1 MRIKEFHIRKYGP
14 IMLSKTFQLS
24 NFTIFYG
31 KNESGKTLTI
41 EAILKMLVGKKEA
54 KEKYYENIDRV
65 KEFPTGYLILEDG
78 ERSIRV
84 ENGEFLRQFNLSHE
98 ELKNTIIIR
107 NSDLSIER
115 PQKNKESDVYSI
127 VTEKLVGSR
136 ISEIQSIRAKILESS
151 IITESGIFKDQKDA
165 KYKQRYEKAETIIQ
179 EINALLP
186 TLESADYFEIEEKIT
201 KIQSE
206 IEKLKKKLKTL
217 ELVKQESFYK
227 ELLEDIHKLESVVE
241 KLKEYKPYTNEKL
254 QKLIELE
261 NEIKSFEAMVE
272 ELTKRAEQT
281 KESLAKITSELSGI
295 QKNIPRIREQSETAA
310 KIKEKILIYESQS
323 SRFEK
328 LKRSKTLW
336 LILSISM
343 LITGTFSLIFA
354 PGAVLKSV
362 LSSIFY
368 GISIFM
374 LLKTFEAVK
383 LINDVEQTRREILK
397 DGIELFRTPFNDVT
411 EVKAKCFEAESQYNE
426 ILQTESQL
434 RTSQIEIENSK
445 NNLLTE
451 LESQKNTL
459 SQAQKE
465 RDELL
470 DLLSVKSPSELRQK
484 LDEKSK
490 LEGQY
495 QALKSQIL
503 TKLKTFA
510 VKFNELPNDLPE
522 PFDTEVI
529 RNLENLKYIIH
540 NYLKE
545 LSISKSKE
553 NEETGEPSELVESEE
568 TIKSKI
574 DQLQKELE
582 ILKNNQRQQQENMKF
597 ILIKA
602 QESKLIDGL
611 FDEIPDVVYKS
622 DLEKLKSQLE
632 KLINY
637 MDKRKKIELTALKIL
652 QETEEE
658 EKKNISNIFK
668 QSNLIKLFTEITDGR
683 YVDVSYESN
692 QGSGKIK
699 VKDISGVEFTP
710 EQLSAGTYDQLY
722 FSIRLA
728 LAEHLFGKNSGE
740 RGEKAFFILDDPFV
754 RYDKNRLEKQIKKL
768 VDLSNQGWQFL
779 YFTAKDE
786 VVEIGEKMGIDII
799 KLDEVME
806 ER

>member
-65 KEFPTGYLILEDG
+65 KEFPTGYLILEDDG
-78 ERSIRV
+78 KSIRV

-136 ISEIQSIRAKILESS
+136 ISEIQSIRAKILENS

-165 KYKQRYEKAETIIQ
+165 KYKQRYEKAEAIIQ
-179 EINALLP
+179 EINTLLP

-217 ELVKQESFYK
+217 ELVKQKSFCN

-354 PGAVLKSV
+354 PGAVLKSA

-374 LLKTFEAVK
+374 LLKAFEAVK

-397 DGIELFRTPFNDVT
+397 DGIELFKTPFNDVT
-411 EVKAKCFEAESQYNE
+411 EVKARCLEAESQYNK
-426 ILQTESQL
+426 ILQSESQL
-434 RTSQIEIENSK
+434 RTSQIQIENSK

-545 LSISKSKE
+545 LSISKLKE
-553 NEETGEPSELVESEE
+553 NEETGEPGELVESEE

-658 EKKNISNIFK
+658 EKKNISDIFK

-683 YVDVSYESN
+683 YIDVSYESN

-728 LAEHLFGKNSGE
+728 LAEHLFGKNS
-740 RGEKAFFILDDPFV
+740 GEKAFFILDDPFV

-799 KLDEVME
+799 KLYEITE

>member
-1 MRIKEFHIRKYGP
+1 VRIKEFHIRKYGP
-14 IMLSKTFQLS
+14 IMLSKSFQLG

-41 EAILKMLVGKKEA
+41 EAILKILVGKKEA

-65 KEFPTGYLILEDG
+65 KEFPAGYLILEDG
-78 ERSIRV
+78 ERSVRV

-107 NSDLSIER
+107 NSDLSIET
-115 PQKNKESDVYSI
+115 PQKSKESDIYSI

-136 ISEIQSIRAKILESS
+136 ISEIQSIRARILENS

-165 KYKQRYEKAETIIQ
+165 RYKQRYEKARAVIQ

-186 TLESADYFEIEEKIT
+186 SLESADYFEIEEKIT

-206 IEKLKKKLKTL
+206 IELLKKKLNTL
-217 ELVKQESFYK
+217 EIVKQENLCN

-241 KLKEYKPYTNEKL
+241 KLKEYEPYTSEKL

-261 NEIKSFEAMVE
+261 NEIKNHEARVE

-281 KESLAKITSELSGI
+281 KESLTKITSELSDI
-295 QKNIPRIREQSETAA
+295 QKNIPRIREQSEIAA
-310 KIKEKILIYESQS
+310 KIKEKILIYESQD
-323 SRFEK
+323 SRFEQ
-328 LKRSKTLW
+328 LKRNKTLW
-336 LILSISM
+336 LILTIFM
-343 LITGTFSLIFA
+343 LIAGTFSLVFA
-354 PGAVLKSV
+354 PGAVLKSA
-362 LSSIFY
+362 LSSLFY

-383 LINDVEQTRREILK
+383 LINNVEQTLREILK
-397 DGIELFRTPFNDVT
+397 DATELFRMPFNDVT
-411 EVKAKCFEAESQYNE
+411 EVKARCLEAESQYKE
-426 ILQTESQL
+426 ILQRESQL

-445 NNLLTE
+445 SSLHTE
-451 LESQKNTL
+451 LESQQNAL
-459 SQAQKE
+459 SKAQRE
-465 RDELL
+465 REELL
-470 DLLSVKSPSELRQK
+470 NLLSVKSPDELRQK

-522 PFDTEVI
+522 LFDTDAI
-529 RNLENLKYIIH
+529 RNLENLKDIIH

-553 NEETGEPSELVESEE
+553 TKETREPVELVESEE
-568 TIKSKI
+568 AIKSKI

-597 ILIKA
+597 ILIKV
-602 QESKLIDGL
+602 QESKLIDSL

-622 DLEKLKSQLE
+622 HLEKLKSQLE
-632 KLINY
+632 KLITC

-658 EKKNISNIFK
+658 EKKNISDIFK

-683 YVDVSYESN
+683 YVDVAYESN

-699 VKDISGVEFTP
+699 VKDISGIEFTP

-740 RGEKAFFILDDPFV
+740 KAFFILDDPFV
-754 RYDKNRLEKQIKKL
+754 KYDRNRLEKQIKKL

-786 VVEIGEKMGIDII
+786 VIEIGEKIGIDII
-799 KLDEVME
+799 KLE
-806 ER
+806 EFI

>member
-1 MRIKEFHIRKYGP
+1 MRIKKFHISEYGP
-14 IMLSKTFQLS
+14 ITFSKPFQLR

-78 ERSIRV
+78 GKSIYV
-84 ENGEFLRQFNLSHE
+84 ENGEFLKQFNLSHE

-107 NSDLSIER
+107 NSDLGIESS
-115 PQKNKESDVYSI
+115 QKNKESDVYSI

-136 ISEIQSIRAKILESS
+136 ISEIQSIRAKILENS

-165 KYKQRYEKAETIIQ
+165 KYKQRYEKARAVIQ

-186 TLESADYFEIEEKIT
+186 SLESADYFEIEEKIT

-206 IEKLKKKLKTL
+206 IELLKKKLNTL
-217 ELVKQESFYK
+217 EIVKQENLCN

-241 KLKEYKPYTNEKL
+241 KLKEYEPYTSEKL

-261 NEIKSFEAMVE
+261 NEIKNHEARVE

-281 KESLAKITSELSGI
+281 KESLTKITSELSDI
-295 QKNIPRIREQSETAA
+295 QKNIPRIREQSEIAA
-310 KIKEKILIYESQS
+310 KIKEKILIYESQD
-323 SRFEK
+323 SRFEQ
-328 LKRSKTLW
+328 LKRNKTLW
-336 LILSISM
+336 LILTIFM
-343 LITGTFSLIFA
+343 LIAGTFSLVFA
-354 PGAVLKSV
+354 PGAVLKSA
-362 LSSIFY
+362 LSSLFY

-383 LINDVEQTRREILK
+383 LINNVEQTLREILK
-397 DGIELFRTPFNDVT
+397 DATELFRMPFNDVT
-411 EVKAKCFEAESQYNE
+411 EVKARCLEAESQYKE
-426 ILQTESQL
+426 ILQRESQL

-445 NNLLTE
+445 SSLHTE
-451 LESQKNTL
+451 LESQQNAL
-459 SQAQKE
+459 SKAQRE
-465 RDELL
+465 REELL
-470 DLLSVKSPSELRQK
+470 NLLSVKSPDELRQK

-522 PFDTEVI
+522 LFDTDAI
-529 RNLENLKYIIH
+529 RNLENLKDIIH

-553 NEETGEPSELVESEE
+553 TKETREPVELVESEE
-568 TIKSKI
+568 AIKSKI

-597 ILIKA
+597 ILIKV
-602 QESKLIDGL
+602 QESKLIDSL

-622 DLEKLKSQLE
+622 HLEKLKSQLE
-632 KLINY
+632 KLITC

-658 EKKNISNIFK
+658 EKKNISDIFK

-683 YVDVSYESN
+683 YVDVAYESN

-699 VKDISGVEFTP
+699 VKDISGIEFTP

-740 RGEKAFFILDDPFV
+740 KAFFILDDPFV
-754 RYDKNRLEKQIKKL
+754 KYDRNRLEKQIKKL

-786 VVEIGEKMGIDII
+786 VIEIGEKIGIDII
-799 KLDEVME
+799 KLE
-806 ER
+806 EFI

>member
-14 IMLSKTFQLS
+14 IMLSKSFQLG

-41 EAILKMLVGKKEA
+41 EAILKILVGKKEA

-65 KEFPTGYLILEDG
+65 KEFPAGYLILEDG
-78 ERSIRV
+78 ERSVRV

-107 NSDLSIER
+107 NSDLSIET
-115 PQKNKESDVYSI
+115 PQKSKESDIYSI

-136 ISEIQSIRAKILESS
+136 ISEIQSIRARILENS

-165 KYKQRYEKAETIIQ
+165 RYKQRYEKARAVIQ

-186 TLESADYFEIEEKIT
+186 SLESADYFEIEEKIT

-206 IEKLKKKLKTL
+206 IELLKKKLNTL
-217 ELVKQESFYK
+217 EIVKQENLCN

-241 KLKEYKPYTNEKL
+241 KLKEYEPYTSEKL

-261 NEIKSFEAMVE
+261 NEIKNHEARVE

-281 KESLAKITSELSGI
+281 KESLTKITSELSDI
-295 QKNIPRIREQSETAA
+295 QKNIPRIREQSEIAA
-310 KIKEKILIYESQS
+310 KIKEKILIYESQD
-323 SRFEK
+323 SRFEQ
-328 LKRSKTLW
+328 LKRNKTLW
-336 LILSISM
+336 LILTIFM
-343 LITGTFSLIFA
+343 LIAGTFSLVFA
-354 PGAVLKSV
+354 PGAVLKSA
-362 LSSIFY
+362 LSSLFY

-383 LINDVEQTRREILK
+383 LINNVEQTLREILK
-397 DGIELFRTPFNDVT
+397 DATELFRMPFNDVT
-411 EVKAKCFEAESQYNE
+411 EVKARCLEAESQYKE
-426 ILQTESQL
+426 ILQRESQL

-445 NNLLTE
+445 SSLHTE
-451 LESQKNTL
+451 LESQQNAL
-459 SQAQKE
+459 SKAQRE
-465 RDELL
+465 REELL
-470 DLLSVKSPSELRQK
+470 NLLSVKSPDELRQK

-522 PFDTEVI
+522 LFDTDAI
-529 RNLENLKYIIH
+529 RNLENLKDIIH

-553 NEETGEPSELVESEE
+553 TKETREPVELVESEE
-568 TIKSKI
+568 AIKSKI

-597 ILIKA
+597 ILIKV
-602 QESKLIDGL
+602 QESKLIDSL

-622 DLEKLKSQLE
+622 HLEKLKSQLE
-632 KLINY
+632 KLITC

-658 EKKNISNIFK
+658 EKKNISDIFK

-683 YVDVSYESN
+683 YVDVAYESN

-699 VKDISGVEFTP
+699 VKDISGIEFTP

-740 RGEKAFFILDDPFV
+740 KAFFILDDPFV
-754 RYDKNRLEKQIKKL
+754 KYDRNRLEKQIKKL

-786 VVEIGEKMGIDII
+786 VIEIGEKIGIDII
-799 KLDEVME
+799 KLE
-806 ER
+806 EFI

>member
-14 IMLSKTFQLS
+14 IMLSKSFQLG

-41 EAILKMLVGKKEA
+41 EAILKILVGKKEA

-65 KEFPTGYLILEDG
+65 KEFPAGYLILEDG
-78 ERSIRV
+78 ERSVRV

-107 NSDLSIER
+107 NSDLSIET
-115 PQKNKESDVYSI
+115 PQKSKESDIYSI

-136 ISEIQSIRAKILESS
+136 ISEIQSIRARILENS

-165 KYKQRYEKAETIIQ
+165 RYKQRYEKARAVIQ

-186 TLESADYFEIEEKIT
+186 SLESADYFEIEEKIT

-206 IEKLKKKLKTL
+206 IELLKKKLNTL
-217 ELVKQESFYK
+217 EIVKQENLCN

-241 KLKEYKPYTNEKL
+241 KLKEYEPYTSEKL

-261 NEIKSFEAMVE
+261 NEIKNHEARVE

-281 KESLAKITSELSGI
+281 KESLTKITSELSDI
-295 QKNIPRIREQSETAA
+295 QKNIPRIREQSEIAA
-310 KIKEKILIYESQS
+310 KIKEKILIYESQD
-323 SRFEK
+323 SRFEQ
-328 LKRSKTLW
+328 LKRNKTLW
-336 LILSISM
+336 LILTIFM
-343 LITGTFSLIFA
+343 LIAGTFSLVFA
-354 PGAVLKSV
+354 PGAVLKSA
-362 LSSIFY
+362 LSSLFY

-383 LINDVEQTRREILK
+383 LINNVEQTLREILK
-397 DGIELFRTPFNDVT
+397 DATELFRMPFNDVT
-411 EVKAKCFEAESQYNE
+411 EVKARCLEAESQYKE
-426 ILQTESQL
+426 ILQRESQL

-445 NNLLTE
+445 SSLHTE
-451 LESQKNTL
+451 LESQQNAL
-459 SQAQKE
+459 SKAQRE
-465 RDELL
+465 REELL
-470 DLLSVKSPSELRQK
+470 NLLSVKSPDELRQK

-522 PFDTEVI
+522 LFDTDAI
-529 RNLENLKYIIH
+529 RNLENLKDIIH

-553 NEETGEPSELVESEE
+553 TKETREPVELVESEE
-568 TIKSKI
+568 AIKSKI

-597 ILIKA
+597 ILIKV
-602 QESKLIDGL
+602 QESKLIDSL

-622 DLEKLKSQLE
+622 HLEKLKSQLE
-632 KLINY
+632 KLITC

-658 EKKNISNIFK
+658 EKKNISDIFK

-683 YVDVSYESN
+683 YVDVAYESN

-699 VKDISGVEFTP
+699 VKDISGIEFTP

-740 RGEKAFFILDDPFV
+740 KAFFILDDPFIK
-754 RYDKNRLEKQIKKL
+754 YDKKRLEKQIKKL
-768 VDLSNQGWQFL
+768 VDLSEQGWQFL

-786 VVEIGEKMGIDII
+786 VVEIGEKIGIDII
-799 KLDEVME
+799 KLEEFIE

>member
-14 IMLSKTFQLS
+14 IMLSKSFQLG

-41 EAILKMLVGKKEA
+41 EAILKILVGKKEA

-65 KEFPTGYLILEDG
+65 KEFPAGYLILEDG
-78 ERSIRV
+78 ERSVRV

-107 NSDLSIER
+107 NSDLSIET
-115 PQKNKESDVYSI
+115 PQKSKESDIYSI

-136 ISEIQSIRAKILESS
+136 ISEIQSIRARILENS

-165 KYKQRYEKAETIIQ
+165 RYKQRYEKARAVIQ

-186 TLESADYFEIEEKIT
+186 SLESADYFEIEEKIT

-206 IEKLKKKLKTL
+206 IELLKKKLNTL
-217 ELVKQESFYK
+217 EIVKQENLCN

-241 KLKEYKPYTNEKL
+241 KLKEYEPYTSEKL

-261 NEIKSFEAMVE
+261 NEIKNHEARVE

-281 KESLAKITSELSGI
+281 KESLTKITSELSDI
-295 QKNIPRIREQSETAA
+295 QKNIPRIREQSEIAA
-310 KIKEKILIYESQS
+310 KIKEKILIYESQD
-323 SRFEK
+323 SRFEQ
-328 LKRSKTLW
+328 LKRNKTLW
-336 LILSISM
+336 LILTIFM
-343 LITGTFSLIFA
+343 LIAGTFSLVFA
-354 PGAVLKSV
+354 PGAVLKSA
-362 LSSIFY
+362 LSSLFY

-383 LINDVEQTRREILK
+383 LINNVEQTLREILK
-397 DGIELFRTPFNDVT
+397 DATELFRMPFNDVT
-411 EVKAKCFEAESQYNE
+411 EVKARCLEAESQYKE
-426 ILQTESQL
+426 ILQRESQL

-445 NNLLTE
+445 SSLHTE
-451 LESQKNTL
+451 LESQQNAL

-490 LEGQY
+490 LDGQY
-495 QALKSQIL
+495 QAIKSQIL
-503 TKLKTFA
+503 TKIKTSGI
-510 VKFNELPNDLPE
+510 KFNELPNDLPE
-522 PFDTEVI
+522 PFDTQVTQKLEKLKDII
-529 RNLENLKYIIH
+529 RN
-540 NYLKE
+540 YLTELRINKPKE
-545 LSISKSKE
+545 S
-553 NEETGEPSELVESEE
+553 EETVEPTESVESEE

-597 ILIKA
+597 IFIKA
-602 QESKLIDGL
+602 QESQLIEGL
-611 FDEIPDVVYKS
+611 FDEIPDVLYKS

-632 KLINY
+632 KLITC
-637 MDKRKKIELTALKIL
+637 MDKRKQIEQTALKIL
-652 QETEEE
+652 QEIEEE
-658 EKKNISNIFK
+658 EKKNISDIFK
-668 QSNLIKLFTEITDGR
+668 QSNLINLFAEITDGR
-683 YVDVSYESN
+683 YVNISYESN
-692 QGSGKIK
+692 QNTGKIK
-699 VKDISGVEFTP
+699 VKDVSGVEFTP

-740 RGEKAFFILDDPFV
+740 KAFFILDDPFIK
-754 RYDKNRLEKQIKKL
+754 YDKKRLEKQIKKL
-768 VDLSNQGWQFL
+768 VDLSEQGWQFL

-786 VVEIGEKMGIDII
+786 VVEIGEKIGIDII
-799 KLDEVME
+799 KLEEFIE

>member
-65 KEFPTGYLILEDG
+65 KEFPTGYLILEDDG
-78 ERSIRV
+78 KSIRV

-136 ISEIQSIRAKILESS
+136 ISEIQSIRAKILENS

-165 KYKQRYEKAETIIQ
+165 KYKQRYEKAEAIIQ
-179 EINALLP
+179 EINTLLP

-217 ELVKQESFYK
+217 ELVKQKSFCN

-354 PGAVLKSV
+354 PGAVLKSA

-374 LLKTFEAVK
+374 LLKAFEAVK

-397 DGIELFRTPFNDVT
+397 DGIELFKTPFNDVT
-411 EVKAKCFEAESQYNE
+411 EVKARCLEAESQYNK
-426 ILQTESQL
+426 ILQSESQL
-434 RTSQIEIENSK
+434 RTSQIQIENSK

-545 LSISKSKE
+545 LSISKLKE
-553 NEETGEPSELVESEE
+553 NEETGEPGELVESEE

-658 EKKNISNIFK
+658 EKKNISDIFK

-740 RGEKAFFILDDPFV
+740 KAFFILDDPFV

-799 KLDEVME
+799 KLYEITE

>member
-65 KEFPTGYLILEDG
+65 KEFPTGYLILEDDG
-78 ERSIRV
+78 KSIRV

-136 ISEIQSIRAKILESS
+136 ISEIQSIRAKILENS

-165 KYKQRYEKAETIIQ
+165 KYKQRYEKAEAIIQ
-179 EINALLP
+179 EINTLLP

-217 ELVKQESFYK
+217 ELVKQKSFCN

-354 PGAVLKSV
+354 PGAVLKSA

-374 LLKTFEAVK
+374 LLKAFEAVK

-397 DGIELFRTPFNDVT
+397 DGIELFKTPFNDVT
-411 EVKAKCFEAESQYNE
+411 EVKARCLEAESQYNK
-426 ILQTESQL
+426 ILQSESQL
-434 RTSQIEIENSK
+434 RTSQIQIENSK

-545 LSISKSKE
+545 LSISKLKE
-553 NEETGEPSELVESEE
+553 NEETGEPGELVESEE

-683 YVDVSYESN
+683 YIDVSYESN

-728 LAEHLFGKNSGE
+728 LAEHLFGKNS
-740 RGEKAFFILDDPFV
+740 GEKAFFILDDPFV

-799 KLDEVME
+799 KLYEITE

>member
-1 MRIKEFHIRKYGP
+1 VRIKEFHIRKYGP
-14 IMLSKTFQLS
+14 IMLSKSFQLG

-41 EAILKMLVGKKEA
+41 EAILKILVGKKEA

-65 KEFPTGYLILEDG
+65 KEFPAGYLILEDG
-78 ERSIRV
+78 ERSVRV

-107 NSDLSIER
+107 NSDLSIET
-115 PQKNKESDVYSI
+115 PQKSKESDIYSI

-136 ISEIQSIRAKILESS
+136 ISEIQSIRARILENS

-165 KYKQRYEKAETIIQ
+165 RYKQRYEKARAVIQ

-186 TLESADYFEIEEKIT
+186 SLESADYFEIEEKIT

-206 IEKLKKKLKTL
+206 IELLKKKLNTL
-217 ELVKQESFYK
+217 EIVKQENLCN

-241 KLKEYKPYTNEKL
+241 KLKEYEPYTSEKL

-261 NEIKSFEAMVE
+261 NEIKNHEARVE

-281 KESLAKITSELSGI
+281 KESLTKITSELSDI
-295 QKNIPRIREQSETAA
+295 QKNIPRIREQSEIAA
-310 KIKEKILIYESQS
+310 KIKEKILIYESQD
-323 SRFEK
+323 SRFEQ
-328 LKRSKTLW
+328 LKRNKTLW
-336 LILSISM
+336 LILTIFM
-343 LITGTFSLIFA
+343 LIAGTFSLVFA
-354 PGAVLKSV
+354 PGAVLKSA
-362 LSSIFY
+362 LSSLFY

-383 LINDVEQTRREILK
+383 LINNVEQTLREILK
-397 DGIELFRTPFNDVT
+397 DATELFRMPFNDVT
-411 EVKAKCFEAESQYNE
+411 EVKARCLEAESQYKE
-426 ILQTESQL
+426 ILQRESQL

-445 NNLLTE
+445 SSLHTE
-451 LESQKNTL
+451 LESQQNAL

-490 LEGQY
+490 LDGQY
-495 QALKSQIL
+495 QAIKSQIL
-503 TKLKTFA
+503 TKIKTSGI
-510 VKFNELPNDLPE
+510 KFNELPNDLPE
-522 PFDTEVI
+522 PFDTQVTQKLEKLKDII
-529 RNLENLKYIIH
+529 RN
-540 NYLKE
+540 YLTELRINKPKE
-545 LSISKSKE
+545 S
-553 NEETGEPSELVESEE
+553 EETVEPTESVESEE

-597 ILIKA
+597 IFIKA
-602 QESKLIDGL
+602 QESQLIEGL
-611 FDEIPDVVYKS
+611 FDEIPDVLYKS
-622 DLEKLKSQLE
+622 DLEKLKSELE
-632 KLINY
+632 KLITN
-637 MDKRKKIELTALKIL
+637 MNKQKQIEQTALKIL
-652 QETEEE
+652 QEIEEE
-658 EKKNISNIFK
+658 EKKNISDIFK
-668 QSNLIKLFTEITDGR
+668 QSNLINLFAEITDGR
-683 YVDVSYESN
+683 YVNISYESN
-692 QGSGKIK
+692 QNTGKIK
-699 VKDISGVEFTP
+699 VKDVSGVEFTP

-740 RGEKAFFILDDPFV
+740 KAFFILDDPFIK
-754 RYDKNRLEKQIKKL
+754 YDKKRLEKQIKKL
-768 VDLSNQGWQFL
+768 VDLSEQGWQFL

-786 VVEIGEKMGIDII
+786 VVEIGEKIGIDII
-799 KLDEVME
+799 KLEEFIE

>member
-1 MRIKEFHIRKYGP
+1 VRIKEFHIRKYGP

-65 KEFPTGYLILEDG
+65 KEFPTGYLILEDDG
-78 ERSIRV
+78 KSIRV

-136 ISEIQSIRAKILESS
+136 ISEIQSIRAKILENS

-165 KYKQRYEKAETIIQ
+165 KYKQRYEKAEAIIQ
-179 EINALLP
+179 EINTLLP

-217 ELVKQESFYK
+217 ELVKQKSFCN

-354 PGAVLKSV
+354 PGAVLKSA

-374 LLKTFEAVK
+374 LLKAFEAVK

-397 DGIELFRTPFNDVT
+397 DGIELFKTPFNDVT
-411 EVKAKCFEAESQYNE
+411 EVKARCLEAESQYNK
-426 ILQTESQL
+426 ILQSESQL
-434 RTSQIEIENSK
+434 RTSQIQIENSK

-545 LSISKSKE
+545 LSISKLKE
-553 NEETGEPSELVESEE
+553 NEETGEPGELVESEE

-683 YVDVSYESN
+683 YIDVSYESN

-728 LAEHLFGKNSGE
+728 LAEHLFGKNS
-740 RGEKAFFILDDPFV
+740 GEKAFFILDDPFV

-799 KLDEVME
+799 KLYEITE